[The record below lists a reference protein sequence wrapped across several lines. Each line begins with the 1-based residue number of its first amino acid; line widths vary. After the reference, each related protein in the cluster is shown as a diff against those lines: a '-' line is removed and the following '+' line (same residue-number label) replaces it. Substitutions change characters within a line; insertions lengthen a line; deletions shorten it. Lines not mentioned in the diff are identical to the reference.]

1 MKKLMFMALLST
13 AAAQQ
18 YDTIYA
24 PVVYP
29 DWYIQYAQL
38 AEQHR
43 IANDIEYEN
52 WRRRVTED
60 TEPVHESTSVHYHT
74 HYHNTAE

>member
-1 MKKLMFMALLST
+1 MKKLIMLAMLST
-13 AAAQQ
+13 ASAQQ

-29 DWYIQYAQL
+29 DWYIQAEQL
-38 AEQHR
+38 ATQRR

-52 WRRRVTED
+52 WRRRVMEY
-60 TEPVHESTSVHYHT
+60 TEPSPESPTINIT
-74 HYHNTAE
+74 INTAE